1 MAVKNKKE
9 GLTVDK
15 IYKTILLVIT
25 AAFIITLVLVLF
37 QPFGYHNLDSLK
49 EIEATT
55 IVVQK
60 PQNNSQYFVF
70 IYEEGNDETEMVAE
84 KIVEYAKYANNN
96 KDAKQIYVVKKT
108 SDNVN
113 TILSYLSASF
123 DKTNGFPCLLTISS
137 GSVSQTKSTVSTIL
151 TTLDTEMINK

>member
-1 MAVKNKKE
+1 MAVKNRKE

-15 IYKTILLVIT
+15 IYKVILLVVT
-25 AAFIITLVLVLF
+25 ASFIIALALVIF
-37 QPFGYHNLDSLK
+37 KPFGYHNLDSLK
-49 EIEATT
+49 EIEATN

-60 PQNNSQYFVF
+60 PDNNSQYLVFV
-70 IYEEGNDETEMVAE
+70 YEEGADETEMVAE
-84 KIVEYAKYANNN
+84 KIVEYAKYARNN

-108 SDNVN
+108 SDNIN

-123 DKTNGFPCLLTISS
+123 DETNGFPCLLTISS

-151 TTLDTEMINK
+151 DTLDTEMKK

>member
-1 MAVKNKKE
+1 MVAKNKKE

-25 AAFIITLVLVLF
+25 TVFIIALVLVIF
-37 QPFGYHNLDSLK
+37 KPFGYNNLDSLK
-49 EIEATT
+49 EIEASE
-55 IVVQK
+55 ILSQV
-60 PQNNSQYFVF
+60 PDNNSQYFVF
-70 IYEEGNDETEMVAE
+70 IYEEGMDESEMVAE

-108 SDNVN
+108 TENVN

-137 GSVSQTKSTVSTIL
+137 GSVSQTKSTVSTIN
-151 TTLDTEMINK
+151 TAIDTEMSNK

>member
-1 MAVKNKKE
+1 MAAKNKKE

-25 AAFIITLVLVLF
+25 AVFIIALVLVIF
-37 QPFGYHNLDSLK
+37 KPFGYHNLDSLK
-49 EIEATT
+49 EIEASE
-55 IVVQK
+55 ILSQV
-60 PQNNSQYFVF
+60 PDNDSQYFVF
-70 IYEEGNDETEMVAE
+70 IYEEGRDESEMVAE

-108 SDNVN
+108 ADNVN

-123 DKTNGFPCLLTISS
+123 DKNNGFPCLLTISS
-137 GSVSQTKSTVSTIL
+137 GSVSQTKSTVSTIN
-151 TTLDTEMINK
+151 TAIDTEMSNK

>member
-37 QPFGYHNLDSLK
+37 KPFGYHNLDGLK

-123 DKTNGFPCLLTISS
+123 EEENGFPCLLTISS

>member
-1 MAVKNKKE
+1 MVVKNRKE

-15 IYKTILLVIT
+15 IYKVILLVVT
-25 AAFIITLVLVLF
+25 ASFIIALALVIF
-37 QPFGYHNLDSLK
+37 KPFGYHNLDSLK
-49 EIEATT
+49 EIEATN

-60 PQNNSQYFVF
+60 PENNSQYFVF
-70 IYEEGNDETEMVAE
+70 VYEEGADETEMVAE
-84 KIVEYAKYANNN
+84 KIVEYAKYARNN

-108 SDNVN
+108 SDNIN

-123 DKTNGFPCLLTISS
+123 EEENGFPCLLTISS

-151 TTLDTEMINK
+151 DTLDTEMKNK

>member
-1 MAVKNKKE
+1 MAVKNRKE

-15 IYKTILLVIT
+15 IYKVILLVVT
-25 AAFIITLVLVLF
+25 ASFIIALALVIF
-37 QPFGYHNLDSLK
+37 KPFGYHNLDSLK
-49 EIEATT
+49 EIEATN

-60 PQNNSQYFVF
+60 PENNSQYLVFV
-70 IYEEGNDETEMVAE
+70 YEEGADETEMVAE
-84 KIVEYAKYANNN
+84 KIVEYAKYARNN

-108 SDNVN
+108 SDNIN

-123 DKTNGFPCLLTISS
+123 EEENGFPCLLTISS

-151 TTLDTEMINK
+151 DTLDTEMKNK